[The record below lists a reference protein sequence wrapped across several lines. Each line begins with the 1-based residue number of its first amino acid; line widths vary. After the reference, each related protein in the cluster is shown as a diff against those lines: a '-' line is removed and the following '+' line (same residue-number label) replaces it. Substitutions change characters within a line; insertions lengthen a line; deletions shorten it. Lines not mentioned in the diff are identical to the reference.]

1 MDNLDF
7 KGFVEGLW
15 MDDRKA
21 KVGLSKIESPK
32 PPPQLDEPKPA
43 KKLLQNRKPR
53 NYFGKVCEKV
63 VMGRCPIPSEFGS
76 F

>member
-1 MDNLDF
+1 MERLNF

-32 PPPQLDEPKPA
+32 PPAKMEEPKPTKRVVA
-43 KKLLQNRKPR
+43 KPR
-53 NYFGKVCEKV
+53 TPKLFWKSLGKGGQRR
-63 VMGRCPIPSEFGS
+63 MPFPQ
-76 F
+76 